1 MENYLFKKMTIV
13 DNIWLNAKSDSSHV
27 FHWSDGRLLTFTNW
41 APGNP
46 KVNYTTEICLQM
58 DANALVRGKW
68 ANEPCAKKNLVVCE
82 RKQGWNLEK
91 IQSLIEKLQETNE
104 KQQEEIERL
113 KANPVPLGFIYVQL
127 SNQKSPQEVWSSELK
142 WTDISSTYDSAFFR
156 VLGSKT
162 APFRK
167 VQEEFAPYIDEIKF
181 DECKGAH
188 CFNANTD
195 LNLWSV
201 KTLHTGGWSPHVM
214 SASLERGTGEWYKGL
229 MQFHTAGGEIRPKNT
244 AIKVWRR
251 SA

>member
-1 MENYLFKKMTIV
+1 MAVV
-13 DNIWLNAKSDSSHV
+13 DNVWLNAKNDNSHV
-27 FHWSDGRLLTFTNW
+27 FHWKDGHSLTFTNW
-41 APGNP
+41 APNNP
-46 KVNYTTEICLQM
+46 KVNSTTEICLQM
-58 DANALVRGKW
+58 DADALVRGKW
-68 ANEPCAKKNLVVCE
+68 ENEPCAKKNLVVCE

-104 KQQEEIERL
+104 MQQQEIESL

-127 SNQKSPQEVWSSELK
+127 PNQKSPQEIWPLTS
-142 WTDISSTYDSAFFR
+142 WTDDSDQYGSAFFR
-156 VLGSKT
+156 VMGSKT
-162 APFRK
+162 ALFGE

-229 MQFHTAGGEIRPKNT
+229 LQFHTAGGEIRPKNM
-244 AIKVWRR
+244 AIKVWKR